1 MRRLPGQLH
10 ARTLRALCVMGAAL
24 ISPMLFAATAAPATS
39 AVEAAAK
46 PETASKTEADTKP
59 EAAGKAQAAQSAKSA
74 AAKQGKDAKTLKDE
88 DSRSSKEL
96 AVVYQRLSEQA
107 EKATACIF
115 DPKCLSS
122 DRKVLQLMVQR
133 REVLERLAAR
143 AQQGDL
149 EAGYWRGTI
158 AMEQARRQVNRG
170 ELNSDDL
177 GARKEAMLITAVG
190 AEEFRTAARFLQS
203 PADKGM
209 PDACDRIA
217 EILANGYGMF
227 ADIKR
232 AAEYYRCAGL
242 GFLKEGRKDEVA
254 QVIGKMRGFL
264 PSNHMYIV
272 ELYAKLITREPNYPW
287 RIPTETAALLEKS
300 AGWGKVPGPGDAS
313 PKSYSGKTQ

>member
-1 MRRLPGQLH
+1 
-10 ARTLRALCVMGAAL
+10 
-24 ISPMLFAATAAPATS
+24 
-39 AVEAAAK
+39 
-46 PETASKTEADTKP
+46 
-59 EAAGKAQAAQSAKSA
+59 GKAQAAQSAKSA

-264 PSNHMYIV
+264 PPNHMYIV
-272 ELYAKLITREPNYPW
+272 ELYAKLITREPSYPW

-300 AGWGKVPGPGDAS
+300 AGWGKVPGPGDAL

>member
-1 MRRLPGQLH
+1 MRRLPCQLI
-10 ARTLRALCVMGAAL
+10 AWVCQAILFSLAFGLSGMASAASGSTAAASGAA
-24 ISPMLFAATAAPATS
+24 SVGGAPSTGPASSEQAVKPAASGA
-39 AVEAAAK
+39 
-46 PETASKTEADTKP
+46 
-59 EAAGKAQAAQSAKSA
+59 AKSA
-74 AAKQGKDAKTLKDE
+74 STKAGKDGKDAKDE

-96 AVVYQRLSEQA
+96 ASAYQRLSEQA

-133 REVLERLAAR
+133 RELLDRLAAR
-143 AQQGDL
+143 AQKGDL

-158 AMEQARRQVNRG
+158 AMELARRQVNRG

-177 GARKEAMLITAVG
+177 GARKEAMLITAFG
-190 AEEFRTAARFLQS
+190 AEEFRTAAKFLQA
-203 PADKGM
+203 PADKGL

-217 EILANGYGMF
+217 EILAQGYGVHP
-227 ADIKR
+227 DIKR

-287 RIPTETAALLEKS
+287 RIPSETAALLEKS
-300 AGWGKVPGPGDAS
+300 VGWGKVPGPGEDGA
-313 PKSYSGKTQ
+313 KSHSSKTH

>member
-1 MRRLPGQLH
+1 
-10 ARTLRALCVMGAAL
+10 
-24 ISPMLFAATAAPATS
+24 
-39 AVEAAAK
+39 
-46 PETASKTEADTKP
+46 
-59 EAAGKAQAAQSAKSA
+59 AGKAQAAQSAKSA

-122 DRKVLQLMVQR
+122 DRKVLLLMVQR

-177 GARKEAMLITAVG
+177 GARKEAMLMPVSCNHRQTKGCLMLVIAS
-190 AEEFRTAARFLQS
+190 RRFL
-203 PADKGM
+203 PMAM
-209 PDACDRIA
+209 ACLQI
-217 EILANGYGMF
+217 
-227 ADIKR
+227 
-232 AAEYYRCAGL
+232 
-242 GFLKEGRKDEVA
+242 
-254 QVIGKMRGFL
+254 
-264 PSNHMYIV
+264 SS
-272 ELYAKLITREPNYPW
+272 
-287 RIPTETAALLEKS
+287 ALQNTTDVQAL
-300 AGWGKVPGPGDAS
+300 VF
-313 PKSYSGKTQ
+313 

>member
-1 MRRLPGQLH
+1 MRRLPCQPNAWIFQAIVFGLSFGLSAIAH
-10 ARTLRALCVMGAAL
+10 SAPT
-24 ISPMLFAATAAPATS
+24 ATASPAPEAVSKASPPEAVGKAAAATS
-39 AVEAAAK
+39 AAK
-46 PETASKTEADTKP
+46 PAASK
-59 EAAGKAQAAQSAKSA
+59 AGKEAKE
-74 AAKQGKDAKTLKDE
+74 AKDDDA
-88 DSRSSKEL
+88 RSSKDL
-96 AVVYQRLSEQA
+96 AIAYQRLSEQA

-133 REVLERLAAR
+133 RELLDRLAAR
-143 AQQGDL
+143 AQKGDL
-149 EAGYWRGTI
+149 EAGYWRGSI
-158 AMEQARRQVNRG
+158 AMELARRQVNRG

-177 GARKEAMLITAVG
+177 GSRKEAMLITAFG
-190 AEEFRTAARFLQS
+190 AEEFRTAAKFLQA
-203 PADKGM
+203 PADKGL

-217 EILANGYGMF
+217 EILAHGYGMH

-287 RIPTETAALLEKS
+287 RIPSETAALMEKS
-300 AGWGKVPGPGDAS
+300 VGWGNVPGPVEDKA
-313 PKSYSGKTQ
+313 KSHSSKTH

>member
-1 MRRLPGQLH
+1 LPCQLI
-10 ARTLRALCVMGAAL
+10 ASVCQAILFCLAFGLSGTASAA
-24 ISPMLFAATAAPATS
+24 SGSAAAGGSSSTASATS
-39 AVEAAAK
+39 EPAAK
-46 PETASKTEADTKP
+46 PAASGATKSV
-59 EAAGKAQAAQSAKSA
+59 SAK
-74 AAKQGKDAKTLKDE
+74 AAKDGKDAKDE

-96 AVVYQRLSEQA
+96 ASAYQRLSEQA

-133 REVLERLAAR
+133 RELLDRLAAR
-143 AQQGDL
+143 AQKGDL

-158 AMEQARRQVNRG
+158 AMELARRQVNRG

-177 GARKEAMLITAVG
+177 GSRKEAMLITAFG
-190 AEEFRTAARFLQS
+190 AEEFRTAAKFLQA
-203 PADKGM
+203 PADKGL

-217 EILANGYGMF
+217 EILAHGYGVHP
-227 ADIKR
+227 DIKR

-287 RIPTETAALLEKS
+287 RIPSETAALLEKS
-300 AGWGKVPGPGDAS
+300 VGWGKVPGPGEDGA
-313 PKSYSGKTQ
+313 KSHSSKTH